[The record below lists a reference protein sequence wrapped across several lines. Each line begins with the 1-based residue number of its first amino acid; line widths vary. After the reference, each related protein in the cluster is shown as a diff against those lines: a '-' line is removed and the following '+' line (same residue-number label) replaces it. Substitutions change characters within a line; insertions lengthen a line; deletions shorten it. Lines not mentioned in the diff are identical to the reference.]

1 MHAWQ
6 LAWCLRTTACMHQF
20 CHACNKALVRCTYMC
35 TYSGVSAGRQARV
48 CMYMIILIPAAIHTV
63 NTYSGICGRLTNA
76 CIYVHGWS
84 MCVCFWWVQ
93 ITLEHLWVWLLELEW
108 SAWEQSDPY
117 VYMASHPIFGNG
129 GNRLGGSLHAWFK
142 ARYVSVNFL
151 LLCSRV
157 KQEEQRFGK
166 KKSRWKEEL
175 RMETVEL
182 ADQAKAVRCS
192 ARTLPAA

>member
-1 MHAWQ
+1 MN
-6 LAWCLRTTACMHQF
+6 T
-20 CHACNKALVRCTYMC
+20 
-35 TYSGVSAGRQARV
+35 
-48 CMYMIILIPAAIHTV
+48 AAIHTV
-63 NTYSGICGRLTNA
+63 NTYSGICGRSTNA
-76 CIYVHGWS
+76 CIYVHGWN

-93 ITLEHLWVWLLELEW
+93 ITLEHLWVWLLEIEW

-192 ARTLPAA
+192 ARTLPAAYIYRIQSHTTGGEPTNEEHHIHGTQTQIIDHIQPPRSQNSRNKKK